1 MKPFYDSSP
10 KWEQSSLSNPF
21 RLIFICLTAL
31 LIVTLSFPKII
42 HAAQITLEWDA
53 VIHSLL
59 EGYVVHYGT
68 YSEGYDVS
76 LDVGNWTSCTI
87 ADLEEGEAYY
97 FAVTAYSTEGEESD
111 FSNEVSNSSS
121 NSSKDSSDVGIGG
134 GCFIATAAY
143 GSAIM
148 PQVKVQREFHERYLL
163 TNPFGQAFVDFYYAH
178 SPPVADFISEHI
190 GPAPTMAFLII
201 MVTSLIYLAGYRR
214 EFRS

>member
-21 RLIFICLTAL
+21 RLIIICLTAL

-68 YSEGYDVS
+68 YSGDYDVS

-87 ADLEEGEAYY
+87 ADLEEGETYY

-121 NSSKDSSDVGIGG
+121 NSSKNSFDVGIGG
-134 GCFIATAAY
+134 GCFIATAAD
-143 GSAIM
+143 G
-148 PQVKVQREFHERYLL
+148 
-163 TNPFGQAFVDFYYAH
+163 
-178 SPPVADFISEHI
+178 
-190 GPAPTMAFLII
+190 
-201 MVTSLIYLAGYRR
+201 
-214 EFRS
+214 

>member
-21 RLIFICLTAL
+21 RLILICLTAL

-53 VIHSLL
+53 VIHPLL

-68 YSEGYDVS
+68 YSGDYDVS

-87 ADLEEGEAYY
+87 ADLEDSETYY

-111 FSNEVSNSSS
+111 FSNEVSHSSS
-121 NSSKDSSDVGIGG
+121 NSSKDDFDVGIGG
-134 GCFIATAAY
+134 GCFIATASF
-143 GSAIM
+143 GSSVD
-148 PQVKVQREFHERYLL
+148 PQVSHLKDSKDEYSLKNAVGKWLVKQYHRYGPHSANSLKN
-163 TNPFGQAFVDFYYAH
+163 TNGSNP
-178 SPPVADFISEHI
+178 
-190 GPAPTMAFLII
+190 
-201 MVTSLIYLAGYRR
+201 
-214 EFRS
+214 

>member
-53 VIHSLL
+53 VIHPLL

-68 YSEGYDVS
+68 YSGDYDVS

-87 ADLEEGEAYY
+87 ADLEEGETYY
-97 FAVTAYSTEGEESD
+97 FAVTAYSAEGEESD

-121 NSSKDSSDVGIGG
+121 NSSKSSYDVGIGG

-143 GSAIM
+143 G
-148 PQVKVQREFHERYLL
+148 F
-163 TNPFGQAFVDFYYAH
+163 
-178 SPPVADFISEHI
+178 
-190 GPAPTMAFLII
+190 
-201 MVTSLIYLAGYRR
+201 
-214 EFRS
+214 

>member
-31 LIVTLSFPKII
+31 LFVPLSFPKII
-42 HAAQITLEWDA
+42 NAAQVTLEWDT

-68 YSEGYDVS
+68 YSGDYDVS

-87 ADLEEGEAYY
+87 ADLEEGETYY

-121 NSSKDSSDVGIGG
+121 NSSNSSNDSYDVGIGG
-134 GCFIATAAY
+134 GCFIGTAAD
-143 GSAIM
+143 G
-148 PQVKVQREFHERYLL
+148 
-163 TNPFGQAFVDFYYAH
+163 
-178 SPPVADFISEHI
+178 
-190 GPAPTMAFLII
+190 
-201 MVTSLIYLAGYRR
+201 
-214 EFRS
+214 

>member
-10 KWEQSSLSNPF
+10 KWEQSSLSNTF

-42 HAAQITLEWDA
+42 HAAQITLEWYA

-68 YSEGYDVS
+68 YSGDYDVS

-87 ADLEEGEAYY
+87 ADLEESETYY
-97 FAVTAYSTEGEESD
+97 FAVTAYSTEEEESD

-121 NSSKDSSDVGIGG
+121 NSSNSTQDSNDAGIGG
-134 GCFIATAAY
+134 GCFIATAAD
-143 GSAIM
+143 G
-148 PQVKVQREFHERYLL
+148 
-163 TNPFGQAFVDFYYAH
+163 
-178 SPPVADFISEHI
+178 
-190 GPAPTMAFLII
+190 
-201 MVTSLIYLAGYRR
+201 
-214 EFRS
+214 

>member
-1 MKPFYDSSP
+1 MKSFYDSPS
-10 KWEQSSLSNPF
+10 KWENLSLSNLF

-42 HAAQITLEWDA
+42 HAAQVTLEWDA
-53 VIHSLL
+53 VIHPLL

-68 YSEGYDVS
+68 YSEDYDVS

-121 NSSKDSSDVGIGG
+121 NSSKDDFDVGIGG
-134 GCFIATAAY
+134 GCFIATASF
-143 GSAIM
+143 GSSVD
-148 PQVKVQREFHERYLL
+148 PQVSHLKDLKDEYSLKNAVGKWLVKQYHRYGPHSANSLKN
-163 TNPFGQAFVDFYYAH
+163 TNGSNP
-178 SPPVADFISEHI
+178 
-190 GPAPTMAFLII
+190 
-201 MVTSLIYLAGYRR
+201 
-214 EFRS
+214 